1 MRKKY
6 LIFLLICFSCLKQE
20 QKDILFSEKE
30 IKLNLLS
37 EVIIDESIIPFSAIY
52 EPKIFSDT
60 ILGFIDG
67 ARIGLHFFDLRNGK
81 PIKSFEDSTLADVL
95 LPDTPL
101 GNFDFRNDTVF
112 LLFHAKEK
120 IFKITWDGK
129 LVEEVA
135 IRHQIPNHKTEYDG
149 IFKVLDKGIFV
160 SSVYNGTLKEYFKNS
175 TLVSFFDHNGNFIEG
190 FGEFPKAYLGGN
202 LVPSKTDNII
212 VDDKNSYIL
221 NVLGFPQLRVYDEKG
236 QIQVDLTWRSKLFDS
251 KINFFD
257 NDPFE
262 WDFNDQWIGLHQLTK
277 ENREHLVT
285 SMVLFKDKDW
295 RTGMNSFEWY
305 VVVLDLHSR
314 TFSEVKL
321 GGKELVGNPYFV
333 FSSKY
338 SEKIWTITRTIESE
352 NLYLRSYSFSH

>member
-1 MRKKY
+1 MHNKY
-6 LIFLLICFSCLKQE
+6 LIFLLIFFSCGKQE
-20 QKDILFSEKE
+20 HEDNFLAEKE
-30 IKLNLLS
+30 IELNLLS
-37 EVIIDESIIPFSAIY
+37 EVIIDESIIPFSTLY

-81 PIKSFEDSTLADVL
+81 LIKSFEDSTLVDVL
-95 LPDTPL
+95 LPDSPL
-101 GNFDFRNDTVF
+101 GNFDFRDDTVF

-129 LVEEVA
+129 LVGEVA

-149 IFKVLDKGIFV
+149 IFKVLDKGIYV

-175 TLVSFFDHNGNFIEG
+175 TLVSFFDYRGTFIEG
-190 FGEFPKAYLGGN
+190 FGEFPKAYLEGN

-212 VDDKNSYIL
+212 VDEKNAYIL
-221 NVLGFPQLRVYDEKG
+221 NVLGFPKLKVYDEKG
-236 QIQVDLTWRSKLFDS
+236 QFQVDLTWRSKLFDS
-251 KINFFD
+251 KINFFE
-257 NDPFE
+257 NNPFE
-262 WDFNDQWIGLHQLTK
+262 WDFNDQWIGLHHLKQ
-277 ENREHLVT
+277 ENRNHLVT

-295 RTGMNSFEWY
+295 QSGLDSFEWY
-305 VVVLDLHSR
+305 LVILDLYHR
-314 TFSEVKL
+314 TYSEVKL

-338 SEKIWTITRTIESE
+338 SDKIWTITRTNENE